1 MQGIGYYPMRVLW
14 DRESGYDY
22 RNHLHVGQY
31 FLITSVCKFLLYV
44 SLNPMNDNGLLTKW
58 FIAES

>member
-1 MQGIGYYPMRVLW
+1 MSVLW

-22 RNHLHVGQY
+22 RIHLHEGQY
-31 FLITSVCKFLLYV
+31 FLITSVCKFLLYT
-44 SLNPMNDNGLLTKW
+44 LFNPMNDNVLLTKW